1 MNARRGFTA
10 SEIRLRFYFHRVIGL
25 YNNQAQMGK
34 TIAGMLMQDACPHGP
49 IVPCWIK
56 QISAE
61 VKNAGE
67 TPYCIKNGCSRGVSE
82 TDLLLIDRKA
92 VLRKKQS

>member
-1 MNARRGFTA
+1 MPGRD

-25 YNNQAQMGK
+25 YNNQAQTGE
-34 TIAGMLMQDACPHGP
+34 TIVVMLMQEVCPHGP
-49 IVPCWIK
+49 IVPCWIE

-67 TPYCIKNGCSRGVSE
+67 TPYCI
-82 TDLLLIDRKA
+82 
-92 VLRKKQS
+92 